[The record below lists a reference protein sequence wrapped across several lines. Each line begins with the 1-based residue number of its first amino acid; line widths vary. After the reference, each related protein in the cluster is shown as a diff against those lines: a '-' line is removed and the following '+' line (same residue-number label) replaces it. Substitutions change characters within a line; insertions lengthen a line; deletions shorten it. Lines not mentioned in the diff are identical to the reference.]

1 MTDADIA
8 IEAAI
13 ESAAI
18 AAARAQY
25 GDDED
30 YTYPAL
36 QIAAVPAHEL
46 SQLRADN
53 AQLRG
58 RVAQLEE
65 ELAAVTRAVPRYAD
79 YYAQSLARGVQPA
92 SLTEWATRMLQ
103 VIAAV
108 DSTPFD

>member
-53 AQLRG
+53 AQLRD

-65 ELAAVTRAVPRYAD
+65 ELAAVTRAD

-92 SLTEWATRMLQ
+92 SLTEWGARMLQ
-103 VIAAV
+103 VIAAAEL
-108 DSTPFD
+108 TPFD

>member
-25 GDDED
+25 DDED

-53 AQLRG
+53 AQLRD

-92 SLTEWATRMLQ
+92 SLTEWGARMLQ
-103 VIAAV
+103 VIAAAE
-108 DSTPFD
+108 STPFD